1 MSICKYC
8 RQQDISFL
16 LKAIPLYHKF
26 KKAMDLIIF
35 SLVALIS
42 FAGSIHIG
50 AVNLAVVQAT
60 LNRNLSAGILVAI
73 GGSIPEFIYSFLAL
87 KGLFFVQK
95 NQFILEILNLSVI
108 PIFLAMG
115 LSNLF
120 QTQINTT
127 EHETQISRKNLDF
140 IRGFSLG
147 MLNPQLLPFWFFILI
162 YLSKFFAISSL
173 STKYAFVLGTGIGAF
188 AILFIFAR
196 LASHY
201 DAHIR
206 KLLRK
211 YSVNRLMGYLFISL
225 ALLQTIKVFV

>member
-1 MSICKYC
+1 M
-8 RQQDISFL
+8 
-16 LKAIPLYHKF
+16 A
-26 KKAMDLIIF
+26 LIIF

-73 GGSIPEFIYSFLAL
+73 GGSIPEFIYSFFAL

-95 NQFILEILNLSVI
+95 NQFILDVFNLSII
-108 PIFLAMG
+108 PIFLVMG

-120 QTQINTT
+120 PKEKKTV
-127 EHETQISRKNLDF
+127 EHKAEIRSKNIDF
-140 IRGFSLG
+140 FRGFSLG

-162 YLSKFFAISSL
+162 YLSKSFAISSL

-188 AILFIFAR
+188 AILFIFAYLAHRYHSYIQKR
-196 LASHY
+196 LQQ
-201 DAHIR
+201 
-206 KLLRK
+206 
-211 YSVNRLMGYLFISL
+211 YSVNRIMGYLFISL
-225 ALLQTIKVFV
+225 ALVQIIKTFV

>member
-1 MSICKYC
+1 
-8 RQQDISFL
+8 
-16 LKAIPLYHKF
+16 
-26 KKAMDLIIF
+26 MDFIIF

-60 LNRNLSAGILVAI
+60 LNRNLSAGVLVAI

-87 KGLFFVQK
+87 KGLFFMQK
-95 NQFILEILNLSVI
+95 NQFILEILNFLVI
-108 PIFLAMG
+108 PIFLVMG

-120 QTQINTT
+120 QKQVNTI
-127 EHETQISRKNLDF
+127 EKRFQISTKNIDF

-162 YLSKFFAISSL
+162 CLSKSFAINSL

-188 AILFIFAR
+188 AILCLFAR
-196 LASHY
+196 LAHRY
-201 DAHIR
+201 HEHIK
-206 KLLRK
+206 KLLQK
-211 YSVNRLMGYLFISL
+211 YSVNRVMGYLFISL
-225 ALLQTIKVFV
+225 ALMQIIKIFV

>member
-1 MSICKYC
+1 
-8 RQQDISFL
+8 
-16 LKAIPLYHKF
+16 
-26 KKAMDLIIF
+26 MDFIIF

-108 PIFLAMG
+108 PIFLVMG
-115 LSNLF
+115 ISNLF
-120 QTQINTT
+120 QKQVNTI
-127 EHETQISRKNLDF
+127 ENKPQISTKNIDF

-162 YLSKFFAISSL
+162 YLSKFFVISSL
-173 STKYAFVLGTGIGAF
+173 PTKYAFVLGTGIGAF

-196 LASHY
+196 LAHRY
-201 DAHIR
+201 DKHIR
-206 KLLRK
+206 KLLQK
-211 YSVNRLMGYLFISL
+211 YSVNRVMGYFFISL
-225 ALLQTIKVFV
+225 ALMQIVKVFV

>member
-1 MSICKYC
+1 
-8 RQQDISFL
+8 
-16 LKAIPLYHKF
+16 
-26 KKAMDLIIF
+26 MDFIIF

-95 NQFILEILNLSVI
+95 NQFIFEILNLSVI
-108 PIFLAMG
+108 PIFLVMG
-115 LSNLF
+115 ISNLF
-120 QTQINTT
+120 QKPVNTI
-127 EHETQISRKNLDF
+127 ENKPQISTKNIDF

-162 YLSKFFAISSL
+162 
-173 STKYAFVLGTGIGAF
+173 
-188 AILFIFAR
+188 
-196 LASHY
+196 
-201 DAHIR
+201 
-206 KLLRK
+206 
-211 YSVNRLMGYLFISL
+211 
-225 ALLQTIKVFV
+225 